1 MKPKIRVLIA
11 DDHAI
16 LRTGLVA
23 LLDCEPDIE
32 IVGEAADGAEAV
44 RKAVELRPDVVVM
57 DLLMP
62 VLDGVGAIREIRR
75 RQCASPI
82 LVLTTSTVSN
92 DLASA
97 LSAGATGALPKST
110 ANERIVAAIRDVAA
124 GKTVVDREI
133 SKMIAQDP
141 PVEELTD
148 RQLEVL
154 HSLTRGLSNTEIA
167 RQFGI
172 AEITVKNHVS
182 SILAR
187 LGAANRSEA
196 VAIALRKQLLK
207 V

>member
-44 RKAVELRPDVVVM
+44 RKTVELRPDVVVM

>member
-1 MKPKIRVLIA
+1 MKTKIRVLIA

>member
-75 RQCASPI
+75 RQCACPI

>member
-1 MKPKIRVLIA
+1 MKTKIRVLIA

-75 RQCASPI
+75 RQCACPI

>member
-75 RQCASPI
+75 RQCACPI

-187 LGAANRSEA
+187 RGAANRSEA

>member
-75 RQCASPI
+75 RQCACPI

-92 DLASA
+92 ELASA

>member
-75 RQCASPI
+75 RQCACPI

-207 V
+207 I

>member
-207 V
+207 I

>member
-1 MKPKIRVLIA
+1 MDKIRILLA
-11 DDHAI
+11 DDHVVVRRG
-16 LRTGLVA
+16 LRS
-23 LLDCEPDIE
+23 LLSMEDDIE

-75 RQCASPI
+75 RQCASPV